1 MDGNWLDSS
10 GNGNDGTAMN
20 GVTFTTDARVG
31 PYSGSFDGSND
42 YVTLVNAQSL
52 RPTVFTIEAWVKA
65 ASSVTASSVIFSS
78 FDYLSGHDAGFHLG
92 LNYNVGDGKVWLDIA
107 NNAGQRD
114 RVLSSM
120 GEYNDN
126 TWHQVVGTYDGS
138 YIKVYIDGVL
148 KGNLAW
154 AYSPVYTA
162 SNNVSIGA
170 RSYANTT
177 DMYFTGRI
185 DEAALYNRALNAD
198 EVTGLYNLT
207 APLVTI
213 LSPTAGITNN
223 NKPLLSYTVSSGVV
237 MVKVDGN
244 IVSTV
249 SGSNLDLVSDG
260 THTVRVEAVNSAGV
274 MVFAE
279 VVFTVDTV
287 PPAFGIDPVVTPTHS
302 GSQTITGT
310 RESGTVI
317 SVSVNTSATIGTVI
331 YPTLTTWSCDL
342 SSLTPGVN
350 NVTVTARDAAG
361 NSPSIT
367 TSIERLAFSITGV
380 GVNANIL
387 DVSQGGTTNI
397 FFTIDA
403 PATVTLKVFAAIT
416 DPTMSPIYQTSRNCS
431 SAGAQLFTWDGKNNA
446 GNVVPDE
453 AYLYVLEASDGAVSA
468 TYNPSAPTGTGTV
481 TCSQDSFNP
490 YKNDPMTISYSV
502 SPAARVDI
510 KITSGLNTF
519 TIMNS
524 IAHAVGSYTY
534 DWDGRDQNGAIVSD
548 GSIASCFI
556 TRLLREN
563 HIVTTGNTPKIT
575 FVRTDPYDI
584 HLSYGQFTRIKYNLS
599 GAANVS
605 VQLISPS
612 GTTMTLIDNQP
623 QAAGLN
629 EVDWK
634 GFADPS
640 ERLLTV
646 KEDGV
651 FTFLVRAVNPVTG
664 SQSQS
669 RGTLT
674 IGY

>member
-1 MDGNWLDSS
+1 
-10 GNGNDGTAMN
+10 
-20 GVTFTTDARVG
+20 
-31 PYSGSFDGSND
+31 
-42 YVTLVNAQSL
+42 
-52 RPTVFTIEAWVKA
+52 
-65 ASSVTASSVIFSS
+65 
-78 FDYLSGHDAGFHLG
+78 
-92 LNYNVGDGKVWLDIA
+92 
-107 NNAGQRD
+107 
-114 RVLSSM
+114 
-120 GEYNDN
+120 
-126 TWHQVVGTYDGS
+126 
-138 YIKVYIDGVL
+138 
-148 KGNLAW
+148 
-154 AYSPVYTA
+154 
-162 SNNVSIGA
+162 
-170 RSYANTT
+170 
-177 DMYFTGRI
+177 
-185 DEAALYNRALNAD
+185 
-198 EVTGLYNLT
+198 
-207 APLVTI
+207 
-213 LSPTAGITNN
+213 
-223 NKPLLSYTVSSGVV
+223 
-237 MVKVDGN
+237 
-244 IVSTV
+244 
-249 SGSNLDLVSDG
+249 
-260 THTVRVEAVNSAGV
+260 
-274 MVFAE
+274 
-279 VVFTVDTV
+279 
-287 PPAFGIDPVVTPTHS
+287 
-302 GSQTITGT
+302 
-310 RESGTVI
+310 
-317 SVSVNTSATIGTVI
+317 
-331 YPTLTTWSCDL
+331 
-342 SSLTPGVN
+342 
-350 NVTVTARDAAG
+350 
-361 NSPSIT
+361 
-367 TSIERLAFSITGV
+367 
-380 GVNANIL
+380 
-387 DVSQGGTTNI
+387 
-397 FFTIDA
+397 
-403 PATVTLKVFAAIT
+403 
-416 DPTMSPIYQTSRNCS
+416 
-431 SAGAQLFTWDGKNNA
+431 
-446 GNVVPDE
+446 
-453 AYLYVLEASDGAVSA
+453 
-468 TYNPSAPTGTGTV
+468 
-481 TCSQDSFNP
+481 
-490 YKNDPMTISYSV
+490 MTISYSV